1 MTDPSGAAAPPK
13 PFPPPEFPPRKAAR
27 FARTPPVIFPPILG
41 ALALAGAVRLS
52 LDRLGWDRGPGEL
65 LAGLA
70 LALWAFAAFAYLA
83 KLVRRPRVVVEDLRV
98 LPGRAG
104 LAALTMGGMAA
115 AALLSPYLPRVAAG
129 LLSLALL
136 GHLTLAVLLIRLLRR
151 PETPS
156 RSINPT
162 WHVSFVG
169 FIVAAPGSVVLGLP
183 LLAEGLFWATL
194 PVALAIWSLSALDHR
209 RTGLPPAPL
218 RPLLVIHLA
227 PASLL
232 AITASLL
239 GLPQL
244 ASVLLGLAA
253 FYGLILLVAVR
264 WLTASGPSP
273 LWGGFTFPLGALAA
287 AMLVVGGGW
296 QWPGLGLTAV
306 ALVVIPALMWW
317 VLQRW
322 PGGRLAAMTNAAEA

>member
-1 MTDPSGAAAPPK
+1 GLSL
-13 PFPPPEFPPRKAAR
+13 
-27 FARTPPVIFPPILG
+27 LG
-41 ALALAGAVRLS
+41 AGPALAT
-52 LDRLGWDRGPGEL
+52 LGIL
-65 LAGLA
+65 TFLASWNNF
-70 LALWAFAAFAYLA
+70 LWP
-83 KLVRRPRVVVEDLRV
+83 LV
-98 LPGRAG
+98 
-104 LAALTMGGMAA
+104 
-115 AALLSPYLPRVAAG
+115 VA
-129 LLSLALL
+129 S
-136 GHLTLAVLLIRLLRR
+136 TER
-151 PETPS
+151 TY
-156 RSINPT
+156 
-162 WHVSFVG
+162 
-169 FIVAAPGSVVLGLP
+169 
-183 LLAEGLFWATL
+183 TL

-239 GLPQL
+239 GLPKL

-253 FYGLILLVAVR
+253 LYGLILLVAVR